1 MSLKAYA
8 GNGVRFSDCV
18 GTVYL
23 QCDFEERNG
32 INQDLLSSEE
42 R

>member
-1 MSLKAYA
+1 VIAL
-8 GNGVRFSDCV
+8 GLF
-18 GTVYL
+18 YL